1 MSLKNWRDN
10 GWLSDHK
17 TSAREISDLLSV
29 ADRDLSDCESPGL
42 SPDWQLS
49 IAYNAALQTATAAL
63 AACGYRAGRDAHHYR
78 VIQSLAHTIKT
89 GHELIDQFDR
99 FRKKRNIGGYEAA
112 GRISQQESDE
122 MKKLAKE
129 LYGQVV
135 RWLRQNHA
143 DLFDGDRGV
152 REDKI

>member
-1 MSLKNWRDN
+1 MSLTNWRDN

-17 TSAREISDLLSV
+17 TSPQEISDLLSV

-78 VIQSLAHTIKT
+78 IIQSLAHTI
-89 GHELIDQFDR
+89 EAEPNLINQFDK
-99 FRKKRNIGGYEAA
+99 FRKKRNIGGYESA
-112 GRISQQESDE
+112 GRISQQEANE
-122 MKKLAKE
+122 MKVLAKV
-129 LYGQVV
+129 LYEKVLK
-135 RWLRQNHA
+135 WLHQNYA
-143 DLFDGDRGV
+143 DLIA
-152 REDKI
+152 KKQ

>member
-1 MSLKNWRDN
+1 MSLTNWRDN

-17 TSAREISDLLSV
+17 TSPQEISDLLSV

-42 SPDWQLS
+42 IPDWQLS

-78 VIQSLAHTIKT
+78 IIQSLAHTI
-89 GHELIDQFDR
+89 EAEPNLINQFDK

-112 GRISQQESDE
+112 GRISQQEANE
-122 MKKLAKE
+122 MKVLAKV
-129 LYGQVV
+129 LYEKVLK
-135 RWLRQNHA
+135 WLHQNYA
-143 DLFDGDRGV
+143 DLIA
-152 REDKI
+152 KKQ

>member
-1 MSLKNWRDN
+1 MSLTNWRDN

-17 TSAREISDLLSV
+17 TSPQEISDLLSV

-78 VIQSLAHTIKT
+78 IIQSLAHTI
-89 GHELIDQFDR
+89 EAEPNLINQFDK

-112 GRISQQESDE
+112 GRISQQEANE
-122 MKKLAKE
+122 MKVLAKV
-129 LYGQVV
+129 LYEKVLK
-135 RWLRQNHA
+135 WLHQNYA
-143 DLFDGDRGV
+143 DLIA
-152 REDKI
+152 KKQ